1 MHYFNILPFFLKYS
15 ANNLRNR
22 SRVISPYTTES
33 YGKRTIK
40 KTRTIRM
47 IVVMEVEYAYE
58 KEQPYTLEEKT

>member
-1 MHYFNILPFFLKYS
+1 MILHIAQKSDKFEILPLS
-15 ANNLRNR
+15 
-22 SRVISPYTTES
+22 S